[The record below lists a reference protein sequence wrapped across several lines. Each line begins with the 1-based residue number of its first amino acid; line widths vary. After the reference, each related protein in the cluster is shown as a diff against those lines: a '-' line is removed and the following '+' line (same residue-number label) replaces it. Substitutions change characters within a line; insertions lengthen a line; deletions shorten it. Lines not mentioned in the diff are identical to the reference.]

1 MWHLLYSSVLS
12 CRHISLLC
20 PFRKK
25 AESDRNIFGSSVQCV
40 DAFRIASTEEPE
52 VFIQQKHGQDRQQS
66 MDLTEEQDF
75 RHRDGITLLSM
86 LLHIA

>member
-1 MWHLLYSSVLS
+1 M
-12 CRHISLLC
+12 
-20 PFRKK
+20 
-25 AESDRNIFGSSVQCV
+25 
-40 DAFRIASTEEPE
+40 EEPG